1 MKKINP
7 LYFRFN
13 KGWPLHNFLK
23 FGVIIGIVFGI
34 IMTFCFLFFK
44 YLPSIFVM
52 ISAFPFTIAAYFVN
66 ELFSGDAVIGFWF
79 IILLFLIAVSVLYHA
94 LLGMF
99 AGFLANALFCL
110 YKKVKVKI
118 NEEDNNIDYIG
129 FSKKITKK
137 EIMVFFIFGMMLACL
152 VVVASSY
159 FLLNW
164 DFVELGYND
173 L

>member
-1 MKKINP
+1 M
-7 LYFRFN
+7 R
-13 KGWPLHNFLK
+13 NFLI
-23 FGVIIGIVFGI
+23 FGLIF
-34 IMTFCFLFFK
+34 
-44 YLPSIFVM
+44 SIALM
-52 ISAFPFTIAAYFVN
+52 PFTVFYFVN
-66 ELFSGDAVIGFWF
+66 TIPFKIIFQIGANGDLPYIRFF
-79 IILLFLIAVSVLYHA
+79 NFDISPSDYISHFLLLIIITVLYYA
-94 LLGMF
+94 LVGAF
-99 AGFLANALFCL
+99 AGFISNALLCI
-110 YKKVKVKI
+110 YKKVKIKVNI
-118 NEEDNNIDYIG
+118 EDDNFDYLD